1 MDKINRF
8 LCSER
13 NDSEMKW
20 KIHNKIGFKIRGG
33 LKKPKI
39 ASDILY
45 LKILR
50 HSRIQKTYPSERFG
64 SDYGGYVTCPI
75 GLTKESIVYSF
86 GVGEDISWDEE
97 LIAKYGVRV
106 FGFDPTPKSAIYI
119 QQKNPHNF
127 DFFQIGISNHNGIL
141 KFYPPRNED
150 YVSCSLFKH
159 QDSNEEPILVKI
171 VTLDK
176 IMRKLGHEKIDILKM
191 DIEGAEY
198 EVIEDI
204 IEKSIFPG
212 QILIEFHHKFKP
224 FSISDTKNRFTFL

>member
-1 MDKINRF
+1 
-8 LCSER
+8 
-13 NDSEMKW
+13 
-20 KIHNKIGFKIRGG
+20 
-33 LKKPKI
+33 
-39 ASDILY
+39 
-45 LKILR
+45 
-50 HSRIQKTYPSERFG
+50 
-64 SDYGGYVTCPI
+64 
-75 GLTKESIVYSF
+75 
-86 GVGEDISWDEE
+86 
-97 LIAKYGVRV
+97 
-106 FGFDPTPKSAIYI
+106 
-119 QQKNPHNF
+119 
-127 DFFQIGISNHNGIL
+127 L